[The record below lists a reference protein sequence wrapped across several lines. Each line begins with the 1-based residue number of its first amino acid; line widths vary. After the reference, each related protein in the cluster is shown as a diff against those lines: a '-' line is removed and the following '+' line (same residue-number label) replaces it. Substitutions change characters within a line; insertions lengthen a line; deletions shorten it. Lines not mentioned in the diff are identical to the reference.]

1 MNTPPNGFVRDQE
14 VETLIQ
20 QMAQLCVAHGYVLVA
35 QCALG
40 ALGCIEDG
48 YPDLAQRLSEEVG
61 KITDEGMQRTQA
73 RN

>member
-1 MNTPPNGFVRDQE
+1 MTTPPNGFVRDQA

-20 QMAQLCVAHGYVLVA
+20 QVAQLCVDADYVLVA
-35 QCALG
+35 QCMLG

-48 YPDLAQRLSEEVG
+48 YPDLTQALSEEVG
-61 KITDEGMQRTQA
+61 KIADEGMRRTQA